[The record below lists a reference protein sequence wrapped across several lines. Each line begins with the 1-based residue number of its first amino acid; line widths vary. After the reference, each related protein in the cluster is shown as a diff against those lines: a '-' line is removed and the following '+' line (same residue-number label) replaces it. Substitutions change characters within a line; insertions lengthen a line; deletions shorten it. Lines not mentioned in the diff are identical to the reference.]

1 MLTVLLVVLNFFVD
15 VFRTLY
21 FDKVLPNQ
29 MYRNWV
35 SLVYTDNIDHARFI
49 RTYRWYLDL

>member
-1 MLTVLLVVLNFFVD
+1 MLTVLLVVLNLFVD